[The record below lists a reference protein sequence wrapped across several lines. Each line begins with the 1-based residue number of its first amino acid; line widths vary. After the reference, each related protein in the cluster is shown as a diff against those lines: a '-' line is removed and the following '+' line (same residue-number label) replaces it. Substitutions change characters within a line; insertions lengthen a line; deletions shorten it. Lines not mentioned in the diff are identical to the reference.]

1 MCMENKSKFVNA
13 IYRLQGTKPLLIGE
27 AQKELDDKID
37 EFQRKESELK
47 FVKIPLVG
55 VFSAGKSSLLNA
67 FSERPGMLPVDTT
80 PETAVAYELYYAP
93 IETVELYREGKQIE
107 SRPLSEIK
115 QLSTKPGDI
124 AKVFCKSEKIK
135 ELEMRGII
143 LVDMPGIG
151 SGIERHDA
159 AIANYISS
167 GNAFILMVDAEQGSL
182 RGSSLAFL
190 NELGHYNMYPAVLVS
205 KTDKKPAEDIKDI
218 VDYIQYQ
225 MTKAGN
231 SNPYISTVCSVNNDF
246 GGLTSYLAKLD
257 AESMLST
264 ILGDKLKHI
273 IKSVIDQLK
282 IRIQLRTQDVE
293 NIDEKIKSI
302 EEEID
307 NVKADLTSDTSSADS
322 PEKSTQDIL
331 DNVQMALEA
340 KATDIAQMIVNKED
354 KETIKATIISIV
366 RTEVISSFKE
376 ESEQYSTALGS
387 AVQESIKDIAAI
399 EIDGDVM
406 GDFSDIYEVVYEYV
420 NDLLSLGGI
429 WGLIAQV
436 LLPFLPEVINWLFG
450 KSNEELVE
458 EARKKVLNKCVGQVI
473 TGLRPTIL
481 KMTNDNQ
488 KRIKEK
494 IQAELISKMEK
505 VKEGLR
511 EKKADENKSKQ
522 EVEAE
527 ITQLNEALNK
537 LNDLINNL

>member
-1 MCMENKSKFVNA
+1 MENKSKYENA
-13 IYRLQGTKPLLIGE
+13 ISVLQETKPLLTDE
-27 AQKELDDKID
+27 AQKEVDDKIQ
-37 EFQRKESELK
+37 EFRNKASESQ

-107 SRPLSEIK
+107 SRPLTEIK

-124 AKVFCKSEKIK
+124 AKVYCKSNKIK
-135 ELEMRGII
+135 ELEMRGVI

-159 AIANYISS
+159 AIANYISR
-167 GNAFILMVDAEQGSL
+167 GNAFILIVDADQGSL

-205 KTDKKPAEDIKDI
+205 KTDKKASEEVKDI
-218 VDYIQYQ
+218 VEYIKYQ
-225 MTKAGN
+225 MSKTGN
-231 SNPYISTVCSVNNDF
+231 GNPYISTVCSVNNDF
-246 GGLTSYLAKLD
+246 DGLSSYLSQIDSEK
-257 AESMLST
+257 MLST

-282 IRIQLRTQDVE
+282 IRVQLRTKDIE
-293 NIDEKIKSI
+293 NVDEKIKNI
-302 EEEID
+302 EEEIN
-307 NVKADLTSDTSSADS
+307 NVKADLTSDTGSADS

-340 KATDIAQMIVNKED
+340 KATDIAQMIVDKED
-354 KETIKATIISIV
+354 KENIKATIISIV
-366 RTEVISSFKE
+366 RMEVISSFKE

-387 AVQESIKDIAAI
+387 AIQESIKDIATI

-406 GDFSDIYEVVYEYV
+406 GDFADIYEIVYEYV

-429 WGLIAQV
+429 WGEIAKV
-436 LLPFLPEVINWLFG
+436 LLPFLPDLINWMFG

-458 EARKKVLNKCVGQVI
+458 EARKKVLNKCVRQVI

-481 KMTNDNQ
+481 KMTTDNQ

-494 IQAELISKMEK
+494 IQGERNARMEK

-511 EKKADENKSKQ
+511 EKKEDANKSKQ

-527 ITQLNEALNK
+527 IAQLNEAISK
-537 LNDLINNL
+537 LNELTKSI

>member
-1 MCMENKSKFVNA
+1 MENKSKYENA
-13 IYRLQGTKPLLIGE
+13 ISVLQETKPLLTDE
-27 AQKELDDKID
+27 AQKEVDDKIQ
-37 EFQRKESELK
+37 EFRNKASESQ

-107 SRPLSEIK
+107 SRPLTEIK

-124 AKVFCKSEKIK
+124 AKVYCKSNKIK
-135 ELEMRGII
+135 ELEMRGVI

-159 AIANYISS
+159 AIANYISR
-167 GNAFILMVDAEQGSL
+167 GNAFILIVDADQGSL

-205 KTDKKPAEDIKDI
+205 KTDKKASEEVKDI
-218 VDYIQYQ
+218 VEYIKYQ
-225 MTKAGN
+225 MSKTGN
-231 SNPYISTVCSVNNDF
+231 GNPYISTVCSVNNDF
-246 GGLTSYLAKLD
+246 DGLSSYLSQIDSEK
-257 AESMLST
+257 MLST

-282 IRIQLRTQDVE
+282 IRVQLRTKDIE
-293 NIDEKIKSI
+293 NVDEKIKNI
-302 EEEID
+302 EEEIN
-307 NVKADLTSDTSSADS
+307 NVKADLTSDTGSADS

-340 KATDIAQMIVNKED
+340 KATDIAQMIVDKED
-354 KETIKATIISIV
+354 KENIKATIISIV

-387 AVQESIKDIAAI
+387 AIQESIKDIATI

-406 GDFSDIYEVVYEYV
+406 GDFADIYEIVYEYV

-429 WGLIAQV
+429 WGEIAKV
-436 LLPFLPEVINWLFG
+436 LLPFLPDLINWMFG

-458 EARKKVLNKCVGQVI
+458 EARKKVLNKCVRQVI

-481 KMTNDNQ
+481 KMTTDNQ

-494 IQAELISKMEK
+494 IRAELISKMEK

-511 EKKADENKSKQ
+511 EKKEDANKSKQ

-527 ITQLNEALNK
+527 IAQLNEAISK
-537 LNDLINNL
+537 LNELTKSI

>member
-1 MCMENKSKFVNA
+1 MGNNTKFENA
-13 IYRLQGTKPLLIGE
+13 ILKLQETKPLLIGE
-27 AQKELDDKID
+27 AQKEMDEKIAD
-37 EFQRKESELK
+37 FRKKTNELQ

-107 SRPLSEIK
+107 SRPLTEIK
-115 QLSTKPGDI
+115 LLNTKPGDI
-124 AKVFCKSEKIK
+124 AKVYCKSDKIK
-135 ELEMRGII
+135 DLEMHGII

-190 NELGHYNMYPAVLVS
+190 NELGRYNMYPAVLVS
-205 KTDKKPAEDIKDI
+205 KTDKKPAEDVKDI
-218 VDYIQYQ
+218 VEYIQYQ
-225 MTKAGN
+225 MTKTGN

-246 GGLTSYLAKLD
+246 EGLSSYLARLD
-257 AESMLST
+257 AENMLST
-264 ILGDKLKHI
+264 ILGDKLRLI

-282 IRIQLRTQDVE
+282 IRVQLRTKDIE
-293 NIDEKIKSI
+293 NVDEKIKSI
-302 EEEID
+302 EEEIN
-307 NVKADLTSDTSSADS
+307 NVKAELTTDTSNADS

-340 KATDIAQMIVNKED
+340 KATDIAQMIVDKED
-354 KETIKATIISIV
+354 KENIKATIISIV

-387 AVQESIKDIAAI
+387 AVQESIKDIASI
-399 EIDGDVM
+399 EIDGNVM
-406 GDFSDIYEVVYEYV
+406 GDFSDIYNVVYEYV
-420 NDLLSLGGI
+420 NDLLSFGGI

-436 LLPFLPEVINWLFG
+436 LLPFLPDVINWLFG

-481 KMTNDNQ
+481 KMTIDNQ

-494 IQAELISKMEK
+494 IQAELVSKMEK

-511 EKKADENKSKQ
+511 EKKEDANKSKQ

-527 ITQLNEALNK
+527 IAQLNEAISK
-537 LNDLINNL
+537 LNDLSNDI

>member
-1 MCMENKSKFVNA
+1 MENKSKYENA
-13 IYRLQGTKPLLIGE
+13 ISVLQETKPLLTDE
-27 AQKELDDKID
+27 AQKEVDDKIQ
-37 EFQRKESELK
+37 EFRNKASESQ

-107 SRPLSEIK
+107 SRPLTEIK

-124 AKVFCKSEKIK
+124 AKVYCKSNKIK
-135 ELEMRGII
+135 ELEMRGVI

-159 AIANYISS
+159 AIANYISR
-167 GNAFILMVDAEQGSL
+167 GNAFILIVDADQGSL

-205 KTDKKPAEDIKDI
+205 KTDKKASEEVKDI
-218 VDYIQYQ
+218 VEYIKYQ
-225 MTKAGN
+225 MSKTGN
-231 SNPYISTVCSVNNDF
+231 GNPYISTVCSVNNDF
-246 GGLTSYLAKLD
+246 DGLSSYLSQIDSEK
-257 AESMLST
+257 MLST

-282 IRIQLRTQDVE
+282 IRVQLRTKDIE
-293 NIDEKIKSI
+293 NVDEIIKNI
-302 EEEID
+302 EEEIN
-307 NVKADLTSDTSSADS
+307 NVKTDLTSDTGSADS

-340 KATDIAQMIVNKED
+340 KATDIAQMIVDKED
-354 KETIKATIISIV
+354 KENIKATIISIV
-366 RTEVISSFKE
+366 RMEVISSFKE

-387 AVQESIKDIAAI
+387 AIQESIKDIATI

-406 GDFSDIYEVVYEYV
+406 GDFADIYEIVYEYV

-429 WGLIAQV
+429 WGEIAKV
-436 LLPFLPEVINWLFG
+436 LLPFLPDLINWMFG

-458 EARKKVLNKCVGQVI
+458 EARKKVLNKCVRQVI

-481 KMTNDNQ
+481 KMTTDNQ

-511 EKKADENKSKQ
+511 EKKEDANKSKQ

-527 ITQLNEALNK
+527 IAQLNEAISK
-537 LNDLINNL
+537 LNELTKSI

>member
-1 MCMENKSKFVNA
+1 MENKSKYENA
-13 IYRLQGTKPLLIGE
+13 ISVLQETKPLLTDE
-27 AQKELDDKID
+27 AQKEVDDKIQ
-37 EFQRKESELK
+37 EFRNKASESQ

-107 SRPLSEIK
+107 SRPLTEIK

-124 AKVFCKSEKIK
+124 AKVYCKSNKIK
-135 ELEMRGII
+135 ELEMRGVI

-159 AIANYISS
+159 AIANYISR
-167 GNAFILMVDAEQGSL
+167 GNAFILIVDADQGSL

-205 KTDKKPAEDIKDI
+205 KTDKKASEEVKDI
-218 VDYIQYQ
+218 VEYIKYQ
-225 MTKAGN
+225 MSKTGN
-231 SNPYISTVCSVNNDF
+231 GNPYISTVCSVNNDF
-246 GGLTSYLAKLD
+246 DGLSSYLSQIDSEK
-257 AESMLST
+257 MLST

-282 IRIQLRTQDVE
+282 IRVQLRTKDIE
-293 NIDEKIKSI
+293 NVDEIIKNI
-302 EEEID
+302 EEEIN
-307 NVKADLTSDTSSADS
+307 NVKTDLTSDTGSADS

-340 KATDIAQMIVNKED
+340 KATDIAQMIVDKED
-354 KETIKATIISIV
+354 KENIKATIISIV

-387 AVQESIKDIAAI
+387 AIQESIKDIATI

-406 GDFSDIYEVVYEYV
+406 GDFADIYEIVYEYV

-429 WGLIAQV
+429 WGEIAKV
-436 LLPFLPEVINWLFG
+436 LLPFLPDLINWMFG

-458 EARKKVLNKCVGQVI
+458 EARKKVLNKCVRQVI

-481 KMTNDNQ
+481 KMTTDNQ

-494 IQAELISKMEK
+494 IRAELISKMEK

-511 EKKADENKSKQ
+511 EKKEDANKSKQ

-527 ITQLNEALNK
+527 IAQLNEAISKLNK
-537 LNDLINNL
+537 LTKSIL

>member
-1 MCMENKSKFVNA
+1 MENKSKYENA
-13 IYRLQGTKPLLIGE
+13 ISVLQETKPLLTDE
-27 AQKELDDKID
+27 AQKEVDDKIQ
-37 EFQRKESELK
+37 EFRNKASESQ

-107 SRPLSEIK
+107 SRPLTEIK

-124 AKVFCKSEKIK
+124 AKVYCKSNKIK
-135 ELEMRGII
+135 ELEMRGVI

-159 AIANYISS
+159 AIANYISR
-167 GNAFILMVDAEQGSL
+167 GNAFILIVDADQGSL

-205 KTDKKPAEDIKDI
+205 KTDKKASEEVKDI
-218 VDYIQYQ
+218 VEYIKYQ
-225 MTKAGN
+225 MSKTGN
-231 SNPYISTVCSVNNDF
+231 GNPYISTVCSVNNDF
-246 GGLTSYLAKLD
+246 DGLSSYLSQIDSEK
-257 AESMLST
+257 MLST

-282 IRIQLRTQDVE
+282 IRVQLRTKDIE
-293 NIDEKIKSI
+293 NVDEKIKNI
-302 EEEID
+302 EEEIN
-307 NVKADLTSDTSSADS
+307 NVKADLTSDTGSADS

-340 KATDIAQMIVNKED
+340 KATDIAQMIVDKED
-354 KETIKATIISIV
+354 KENIKATIISIV
-366 RTEVISSFKE
+366 RMEVISSFKE

-387 AVQESIKDIAAI
+387 AIQESIKDIATI

-406 GDFSDIYEVVYEYV
+406 GDFADIYEIVYEYV

-429 WGLIAQV
+429 WGEIAKV
-436 LLPFLPEVINWLFG
+436 LLPFLPDLINWMFG

-458 EARKKVLNKCVGQVI
+458 EARKKVLNKCVRQVI

-481 KMTNDNQ
+481 KMTTDNQ

-494 IQAELISKMEK
+494 IRAELISKMEK

-511 EKKADENKSKQ
+511 EKKEDANKSKQ

-527 ITQLNEALNK
+527 IAQLNEAISK
-537 LNDLINNL
+537 LNELTKSI

>member
-1 MCMENKSKFVNA
+1 
-13 IYRLQGTKPLLIGE
+13 
-27 AQKELDDKID
+27 
-37 EFQRKESELK
+37 
-47 FVKIPLVG
+47 
-55 VFSAGKSSLLNA
+55 
-67 FSERPGMLPVDTT
+67 
-80 PETAVAYELYYAP
+80 
-93 IETVELYREGKQIE
+93 
-107 SRPLSEIK
+107 
-115 QLSTKPGDI
+115 
-124 AKVFCKSEKIK
+124 
-135 ELEMRGII
+135 
-143 LVDMPGIG
+143 
-151 SGIERHDA
+151 
-159 AIANYISS
+159 
-167 GNAFILMVDAEQGSL
+167 
-182 RGSSLAFL
+182 
-190 NELGHYNMYPAVLVS
+190 
-205 KTDKKPAEDIKDI
+205 
-218 VDYIQYQ
+218 
-225 MTKAGN
+225 
-231 SNPYISTVCSVNNDF
+231 
-246 GGLTSYLAKLD
+246 
-257 AESMLST
+257 MLST

-458 EARKKVLNKCVGQVI
+458 DVIKKLCTKSELKYTKILIIFDNKNIKLNQS
-473 TGLRPTIL
+473 LRRNGIY
-481 KMTNDNQ
+481 
-488 KRIKEK
+488 
-494 IQAELISKMEK
+494 
-505 VKEGLR
+505 
-511 EKKADENKSKQ
+511 ENKKKLDI
-522 EVEAE
+522 
-527 ITQLNEALNK
+527 ITDVIFGFQN
-537 LNDLINNL
+537 

>member
-1 MCMENKSKFVNA
+1 MENKSKYENA
-13 IYRLQGTKPLLIGE
+13 ISVLQETKPLLTDE
-27 AQKELDDKID
+27 AQKEVDDKIQ
-37 EFQRKESELK
+37 EFRNKASESQ

-107 SRPLSEIK
+107 SRPLTEIK

-124 AKVFCKSEKIK
+124 AKVYCKSNKIK
-135 ELEMRGII
+135 ELEMRGVI

-159 AIANYISS
+159 AIANYISR
-167 GNAFILMVDAEQGSL
+167 GNAFILIVDADQGSL

-205 KTDKKPAEDIKDI
+205 KTDKKASEEVKDI
-218 VDYIQYQ
+218 VEYIKYQ
-225 MTKAGN
+225 MSKTGN
-231 SNPYISTVCSVNNDF
+231 GNPYISTVCSVNNDF
-246 GGLTSYLAKLD
+246 DGLSSYLSQIDSEK
-257 AESMLST
+257 MLST

-282 IRIQLRTQDVE
+282 IRVQLRTKDIE
-293 NIDEKIKSI
+293 NVDEKIKNI
-302 EEEID
+302 EEEIN
-307 NVKADLTSDTSSADS
+307 NVKADLTSDTGSADS

-340 KATDIAQMIVNKED
+340 KATDIAQMIVDKED
-354 KETIKATIISIV
+354 KENIKATIISIV
-366 RTEVISSFKE
+366 RMEVISSFKE

-387 AVQESIKDIAAI
+387 AIQESIKDIATI

-406 GDFSDIYEVVYEYV
+406 GDFADIYEIVYEYV

-429 WGLIAQV
+429 WGEIAKV
-436 LLPFLPEVINWLFG
+436 LLPFLPDLINWMFG

-458 EARKKVLNKCVGQVI
+458 EARKKVLNKCVRQVI

-481 KMTNDNQ
+481 KMTTDNQ

-511 EKKADENKSKQ
+511 EKKEDANKSKQ

-527 ITQLNEALNK
+527 IAQLNEAISK
-537 LNDLINNL
+537 LNELTKSI

>member
-1 MCMENKSKFVNA
+1 MENKSKYENA
-13 IYRLQGTKPLLIGE
+13 ISVLQETKPLLTDE
-27 AQKELDDKID
+27 AQKEVDDKIQ
-37 EFQRKESELK
+37 EFRNKASESQ

-107 SRPLSEIK
+107 SRPLTEIK

-124 AKVFCKSEKIK
+124 AKVYCKSNKIK
-135 ELEMRGII
+135 ELEMRGVI

-159 AIANYISS
+159 AIANYISR
-167 GNAFILMVDAEQGSL
+167 GNAFILIVDADQGSL

-205 KTDKKPAEDIKDI
+205 KTDKKASEEVKDI
-218 VDYIQYQ
+218 VEYIKYQ
-225 MTKAGN
+225 MSKTGN
-231 SNPYISTVCSVNNDF
+231 GNPYISTVCSVNNDF
-246 GGLTSYLAKLD
+246 DGLSSYLSQIDSEK
-257 AESMLST
+257 MLST

-282 IRIQLRTQDVE
+282 IRVQLRTKDIE
-293 NIDEKIKSI
+293 NVDEKIKNI
-302 EEEID
+302 EEEIN
-307 NVKADLTSDTSSADS
+307 NVKADLTSDTGSADS

-340 KATDIAQMIVNKED
+340 KATDIAQMIVDKED
-354 KETIKATIISIV
+354 KENIKATIISIV

-387 AVQESIKDIAAI
+387 AIQESIKDIATI

-406 GDFSDIYEVVYEYV
+406 GDFADIYEIVYEYV

-429 WGLIAQV
+429 WGEIAKV
-436 LLPFLPEVINWLFG
+436 LLPFLPDLINWMFG

-458 EARKKVLNKCVGQVI
+458 EARKKVLNKCVRQVI

-481 KMTNDNQ
+481 KMTTDNQ

-511 EKKADENKSKQ
+511 EKKEDANKSKQ

-527 ITQLNEALNK
+527 IAQLNEAISK
-537 LNDLINNL
+537 LNELTKSI